1 MSIELPADKI
11 TDVQRFDLSVLTRPS
26 AQKFYK
32 RFDGIIIFVLFA
44 FIALG
49 IMLQYSLTAGDW
61 DYWVDWRDRRWWP
74 LVTPIT
80 FMIFIGG
87 FMYPVWRAFRLPII
101 ATAVTTLLALCSWVS
116 RYYNFHLF
124 ADFPMSF
131 VFPSTYIALG
141 ILMDCVLAMTRSMI
155 MTTIVG
161 AFLFAGLLWPVNWPL
176 LAAYKVPVEYNGLLL
191 SVSDLMGY
199 EYVRTTTPEYL
210 RIIEESTLRTFGG
223 SVTPLTAVFAAFA
236 SILVFALATMASS
249 AIYNYAG
256 RYTRRIA

>member
-1 MSIELPADKI
+1 MSMELPADKI
-11 TDVQRFDLSVLTRPS
+11 TTAQRFDLSALDNPM
-26 AQKFYK
+26 AYKIFK
-32 RFDGIIIFVLFA
+32 RFDGLIIFILFA

-49 IMLQYSLTAGDW
+49 IMLHYSLTAGDW
-61 DYWVDWRDRRWWP
+61 DYWIDWRDRRWWP
-74 LVTPIT
+74 LVTPISL
-80 FMIFIGG
+80 MIFIGG

-101 ATAVTTLLALCSWVS
+101 ATAVTLLLAVASWVS
-116 RYYNFHLF
+116 RYYNFYLF

-141 ILMDCVLAMTRSMI
+141 ILMDCVLVMTRSII
-155 MTTIVG
+155 MTSIAG
-161 AFLFAGLLWPVNWPL
+161 AFLFASLIWPLNWPL
-176 LAAYKVPVEYNGLLL
+176 FAAYKVPVEYGGMLL

-236 SILVFALATMASS
+236 SVIVFALFTIISA